1 MEKFLT
7 VNDIQEILGLCRPS
21 VYSLLDEDDFPVIR
35 FGRAIRVPPD
45 AFRRW
50 VDAHTEG
57 MSALPVRHAEWEW
70 FEELNGNPLEGQD
83 RDWGWRC
90 SGCKTELPDDYDD
103 PDCKPE
109 LKYCPECGAKMD
121 GGEEHV

>member
-7 VNDIQEILGLCRPS
+7 VNDIQEILGLSRPS

-50 VDAHTEG
+50 VDAHAEG
-57 MSALPVRHAEWEW
+57 LSTLPVRHAEWEW
-70 FEELNGNPLEGQD
+70 FEELNGNPL
-83 RDWGWRC
+83 
-90 SGCKTELPDDYDD
+90 
-103 PDCKPE
+103 
-109 LKYCPECGAKMD
+109 D
-121 GGEEHV
+121 G